1 MFPHVFS
8 KKCTGLFFTEHTLK
22 IFSFKDIKL
31 NFLSAYPAHITCFS
45 CSYYNFHISTFQD
58 INKNP
63 RFASG
68 IKLLNYSAELS
79 VEVVDDV
86 ASVDVSEEVA
96 LVSEVV
102 LLVSDVVDDVE
113 LLVVEDVT
121 LLVVEDVTLLVVED
135 VLPRLAKLPLYITMK
150 LATRATIKNVKAAV
164 FVSLL
169 SLASLD
175 LPAFF

>member
-1 MFPHVFS
+1 MY
-8 KKCTGLFFTEHTLK
+8 T
-22 IFSFKDIKL
+22 II
-31 NFLSAYPAHITCFS
+31 
-45 CSYYNFHISTFQD
+45 
-58 INKNP
+58 
-63 RFASG
+63 RG
-68 IKLLNYSAELS
+68 IKLINYSAELS
-79 VEVVDDV
+79 VDVVDDV
-86 ASVDVSEEVA
+86 ASVDVSEEVV

-102 LLVSDVVDDVE
+102 LLVSDVVDDVA

-121 LLVVEDVTLLVVED
+121 LLVVEE

-164 FVSLL
+164 FVSLF